1 MHQFLL
7 MVRILPYVFLVF
19 TMHGPIFVF
28 FLYFMDQSFLS
39 SRSKGSLLVGA
50 VSAAVLVMMGA
61 GCGEANEAMAP
72 TTPSVTTNEQ
82 GSVMPLPTFASYKD
96 GTYTAKGA
104 YSVHAGPEEITISL
118 TLKDG
123 VITDT
128 TFAGTPAVKMSQKY
142 MDMFAENYK
151 PLVIGK
157 KISEVKLG
165 KVSGSSLTPMGFNDA
180 VEKIKQ
186 QAGQSS

>member
-1 MHQFLL
+1 
-7 MVRILPYVFLVF
+7 
-19 TMHGPIFVF
+19 
-28 FLYFMDQSFLS
+28 MDQSFLS
-39 SRSKGSLLVGA
+39 VRSKRALVA
-50 VSAAVLVMMGA
+50 STVSAAVLVMMGA
-61 GCGEANEAMAP
+61 GCGQVDQAAAP
-72 TTPSVTTNEQ
+72 TAPSVATNEQ
-82 GSVMPLPTFASYKD
+82 GSVMPVSTFGSYKD
-96 GTYTAKGA
+96 GTYTAKGV
-104 YSVHAGPEEITISL
+104 YSVHSGPEEITISL

-128 TFAGTPAVKMSQKY
+128 TFAGTPAVKMSQKF
-142 MDMFAENYK
+142 MDMFAQNYK
-151 PLVIGK
+151 PMVIGK

>member
-1 MHQFLL
+1 M
-7 MVRILPYVFLVF
+7 FLVF
-19 TMHGPIFVF
+19 ILHRLIFSF
-28 FLYFMDQSFLS
+28 FLSA
-39 SRSKGSLLVGA
+39 RPKGSLLVGA

-61 GCGEANEAMAP
+61 GCGQVDTVSAP
-72 TTPSVTTNEQ
+72 VVPSAPTNEQ
-82 GSVMPLPTFASYKD
+82 GAVMPLPTFGSFKD
-96 GTYTAKGA
+96 GTYTAKGT
-104 YSVHAGPEEITISL
+104 YSVHSGPEEITISL

-123 VITDT
+123 LITDT
-128 TFAGTPAVKMSQKY
+128 TFAGTPAVKMSQKF

-151 PLVIGK
+151 PMVIGK

-165 KVSGSSLTPMGFNDA
+165 KVSGSSLTPMGFNEA